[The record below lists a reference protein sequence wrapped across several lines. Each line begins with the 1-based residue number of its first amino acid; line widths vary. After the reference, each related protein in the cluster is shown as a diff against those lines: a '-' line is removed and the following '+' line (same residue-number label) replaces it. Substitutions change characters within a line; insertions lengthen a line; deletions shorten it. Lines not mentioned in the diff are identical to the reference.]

1 MEKYFVHVIEYINVL
16 FQTREELREALENE
30 VRYFISGR
38 ELAGNTSIA
47 WNHSEFEIQY
57 HCLSDEVCIDGYYLR
72 LLLEKNT
79 APESLVKIS

>member
-1 MEKYFVHVIEYINVL
+1 MSTCNLL